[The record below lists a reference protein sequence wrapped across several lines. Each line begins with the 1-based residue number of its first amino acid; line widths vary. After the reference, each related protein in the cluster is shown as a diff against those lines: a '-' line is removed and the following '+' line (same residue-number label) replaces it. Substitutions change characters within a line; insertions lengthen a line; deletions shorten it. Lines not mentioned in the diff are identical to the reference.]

1 VAWTEPPVG
10 GDRLLRNALTFS
22 RTLRKA
28 GLAADLAAVLDF
40 TRALSLVDI
49 GDREQVK
56 SAGSA
61 LFVRRREDIA
71 PYGVVFDAFWRRH
84 AFAPMPT
91 TLEVA
96 ADTEIEVEPGEEGE
110 GTPTS
115 RTMEAELLEA
125 EEGEG
130 EEAEGD
136 LAPAPIAYSAS
147 ESLRHRDFDRM
158 TASELREATRLVD
171 RMQPALETRLVRRWE
186 LHRHGRRLAPRAMF
200 RRNLATGG
208 DALTWLWRRPMRRP
222 RTIVVICDI
231 SGSMERHS
239 RLLLRV
245 AQALA
250 RSQVRTEAF
259 VFGTRL
265 TRVTRQ
271 LRGRDPDRA
280 LERVSAAVN
289 DWSGGTRIGASFRD
303 FNRLWAR
310 RVLRSSGVVV
320 VVSDGWDR
328 GSAELVGEET
338 ARLRRSCH
346 RLIWLNPLAGAS
358 SYQPLAAGMA
368 AAYPHIDDF
377 LPANDL
383 ASLDRLGELLAG
395 EMGGRRPRRRHR
407 LSALVAGR
415 LVGPGREGP
424 GLAGPGTPAGD
435 AT

>member
-1 VAWTEPPVG
+1 MAWTEPPVG

-40 TRALSLVDI
+40 ARALSLVDI
-49 GDREQVK
+49 GDRDQVK

-61 LFVRRREDIA
+61 LFVRRREDIG

-84 AFAPMPT
+84 MFMPMPSTVEVGADSEIELEPGAEGEGMPT
-91 TLEVA
+91 T
-96 ADTEIEVEPGEEGE
+96 
-110 GTPTS
+110 
-115 RTMEAELLEA
+115 RTLEAELLEA

-186 LHRHGRRLAPRAMF
+186 LHSHGRRLAPRAMF

-208 DALTWLWRRPMRRP
+208 DALTWLWRRPLRRP

-239 RLLLRV
+239 RLLLRF

-289 DWSGGTRIGASFRD
+289 DWSGGTRISASFRD

-310 RVLRSSGVVV
+310 RVLR
-320 VVSDGWDR
+320 
-328 GSAELVGEET
+328 
-338 ARLRRSCH
+338 
-346 RLIWLNPLAGAS
+346 
-358 SYQPLAAGMA
+358 
-368 AAYPHIDDF
+368 
-377 LPANDL
+377 
-383 ASLDRLGELLAG
+383 
-395 EMGGRRPRRRHR
+395 
-407 LSALVAGR
+407 
-415 LVGPGREGP
+415 
-424 GLAGPGTPAGD
+424 
-435 AT
+435 

>member
-1 VAWTEPPVG
+1 MAWTDPPVG

-22 RTLRKA
+22 RTLRRA
-28 GLAADLAAVLDF
+28 GLAADLTAVLDF

-56 SAGSA
+56 AAGSV

-71 PYGVVFDAFWRRH
+71 PYGVIFDAFWRRH
-84 AFAPMPT
+84 AFAPSASGD
-91 TLEVA
+91 EVEEGT
-96 ADTEIEVEPGEEGE
+96 DIEIEAGDEGE
-110 GTPTS
+110 GTPAT
-115 RTMEAELLEA
+115 RTMAAELLEA
-125 EEGEG
+125 EDGDG
-130 EEAEGD
+130 EEAD
-136 LAPAPIAYSAS
+136 SDPAPAPIAYSAA

-186 LHRHGRRLAPRAMF
+186 LHGHGRRLAPRAMF

-208 DALTWLWRRPMRRP
+208 DALTWLWRRPVRRP

-239 RLLLRV
+239 RLLLRF

-250 RSQVRTEAF
+250 RSQVHTDAF

-280 LERVSAAVN
+280 LERVSAAVT

-328 GSAELVGEET
+328 GSAELVAEET

-346 RLIWLNPLAGAS
+346 RLVWLNPLAGAV

-383 ASLDRLGELLAG
+383 ASLERLGQLLAG
-395 EMGGRRPRRRHR
+395 EMRGRHPRGRRRPPT
-407 LSALVAGR
+407 LALGR
-415 LVGPGREGP
+415 LVGPGRAGP
-424 GLAGPGTPAGD
+424 GLAGPAGD
-435 AT
+435 AA